1 MLADTQSNLAR
12 ALDIVLDAE
21 GALGSKRMKRFSM
34 LLKDGE
40 IKLISVESDGTGLAC
55 SLAETTLDAVKSA

>member
-1 MLADTQSNLAR
+1 MLADTQSNLAK

-21 GALGSKRMKRFSM
+21 GVLGSKRMKRFSM

-40 IKLISVESDGTGLAC
+40 VKLLNVESDGTGLAC
-55 SLAETTLDAVKSA
+55 SLADVTLEAVKAL